1 MDALSEKLKVFNK
14 EPNNQIEVK
23 STITEI
29 KNTFKGINSRLNDT
43 GQQISEPEDKSSAN
57 PCC

>member
-14 EPNNQIEVK
+14 EPNNQTEVK

-43 GQQISEPEDKSSAN
+43 AQQISEPEEKSSAN